1 MTSSRVLR
9 VAGGALACGAV
20 VVLGACGSSSSGSSS
35 SSGAASSAAAS
46 GSGSASASASKPAA
60 AWSYSG
66 ANGPSDWGSL
76 DTAYAL
82 CGSGTAQSPIN
93 IETAAAVSSPTL
105 GTPAVKYSEAKSE
118 VENNGHSIEAVPSTD
133 TNAITVAGQSFS
145 LKNVHFHA
153 PSEHTIDGKSFPLEL
168 HFVNKTASGSG
179 AVIGVLVNE
188 GAQNDAWQPF
198 IDAMAKTTKDTPSEA
213 ELPWQSMAP
222 TSFTAFNYAGS
233 LTTPPC
239 SQPINWWVDST
250 PITMSAAQI
259 QAFTNQY
266 TNNNRPVQP
275 LDGRVVVS
283 TGSN

>member
-1 MTSSRVLR
+1 MASSRVLR

-20 VVLGACGSSSSGSSS
+20 VLVGACGSSSSGSSS
-35 SSGAASSAAAS
+35 SSSTAASSTAT
-46 GSGSASASASKPAA
+46 GSGSASVSASTPPV

-66 ANGPSDWGSL
+66 ANGPTSWGSL
-76 DTAYAL
+76 DSAYAL
-82 CGSGTAQSPIN
+82 CQVGTAQSPIN
-93 IETAAAVSSPTL
+93 IETATAVSSPTL
-105 GTPAVKYSEAKSE
+105 ASPTVKYAEVTSE

-133 TNAITVAGQSFS
+133 NNAITVAGQSFA

-168 HFVNKTASGSG
+168 HFVNKTPTGSG
-179 AVIGVLVNE
+179 AVIGVLVTE
-188 GAQNDAWQPF
+188 GAQNEAWQPF
-198 IDAMAKTTKDTPSEA
+198 IDAMNKTTKDQPSEA
-213 ELPWQSMAP
+213 DLPWQSMAP
-222 TSFTAFNYAGS
+222 SNLTAFNYAGS

-239 SQPINWWVDST
+239 SQPINWWVDSV
-250 PITMSAAQI
+250 PITMSAQQI

-283 TGSN
+283 SGN